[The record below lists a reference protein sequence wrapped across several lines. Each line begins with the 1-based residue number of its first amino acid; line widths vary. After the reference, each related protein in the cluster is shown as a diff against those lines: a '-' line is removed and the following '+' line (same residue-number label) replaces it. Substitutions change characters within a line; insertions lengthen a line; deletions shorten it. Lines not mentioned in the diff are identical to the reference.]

1 VAGAVYF
8 NTTAEEVRFYNGTA
22 WERPEYA
29 ASQSAIAA
37 QSSATAASGS
47 ASAASTSAS
56 NAAGSASA
64 ALTSAN
70 NAATSET
77 NASNSASAASTSAT
91 NASNS
96 ASSASTSAT
105 NASNSETNAAT
116 SATNAASSATA
127 AAASATLA
135 ASYTPSQ
142 TGNSGKYLTTDGT
155 NTSWDALAAVANS
168 GAYSDLSGTPTL
180 ATVATSGAY
189 SDLSGTPSL
198 ATVATSG
205 SYNDLTSKPTIPTDL
220 DSLSDV
226 VITSPATN
234 QSLVY
239 NGTNWVNASGGGGV
253 TSLTGTANEID
264 VSSSTGAVTISL
276 PATINANL
284 NGNASTA
291 TNASSADQAFEWK
304 GSGSTS
310 NWNTHFQDTLPA
322 SCTQI
327 DLNAGTNVPTG
338 GGWWFAQSFRHS
350 NSSNFWGTQ
359 YAHGWED
366 RAYQRWVRNVQAN
379 SFGTWML
386 DVGARVWVNFNGTNA
401 AIRGSGNVSSI
412 SFNGTGNYTVNF
424 ATALIDAN
432 YAISSIGAVST
443 NYLFILDARYAGG
456 VASTTQYQI
465 ITANVSGGAQ
475 NPGFLSITIHR

>member
-1 VAGAVYF
+1 MSTIVTRAGKGSPLTHTEVDNNF
-8 NTTAEEVRFYNGTA
+8 TNLNTDKAEDSTVVKLTGDQTIGGTKTFSNTITGSISGNAGTA
-22 WERPEYA
+22 TNGVVTTGSYA
-29 ASQSAIAA
+29 DPSWI
-37 QSSATAASGS
+37 
-47 ASAASTSAS
+47 TSLDD
-56 NAAGSASA
+56 GKV
-64 ALTSAN
+64 L
-70 NAATSET
+70 
-77 NASNSASAASTSAT
+77 
-91 NASNS
+91 
-96 ASSASTSAT
+96 
-105 NASNSETNAAT
+105 
-116 SATNAASSATA
+116 
-127 AAASATLA
+127 
-135 ASYTPSQ
+135 PSMS
-142 TGNSGKYLTTDGT
+142 GNSGKYLTTDGT
-155 NTSWDALAAVANS
+155 NSSWDALAAVANS

-180 ATVATSGAY
+180 ATVATSG
-189 SDLSGTPSL
+189 
-198 ATVATSG
+198 
-205 SYNDLTSKPTIPTDL
+205 SYNDLSNKPTIPTDL

-291 TNASSADQAFEWK
+291 TSASSADQAFEWK

-327 DLNAGTNVPTG
+327 DINAGTNVPTG

-366 RAYQRWVRNVQAN
+366 RAYQRYVRNVSN
-379 SFGTWML
+379 GSFGTWML
-386 DVGARVWVNFNGTNA
+386 DTGARVWVNFNGTNA

-424 ATALIDAN
+424 ATALVDAN
-432 YAISSIGAVST
+432 YAISSIGAVAT
-443 NYLFILDARYAGG
+443 NYLFVLDARYAGG

-475 NPGFLSITIHR
+475 NPSFLSITIHR